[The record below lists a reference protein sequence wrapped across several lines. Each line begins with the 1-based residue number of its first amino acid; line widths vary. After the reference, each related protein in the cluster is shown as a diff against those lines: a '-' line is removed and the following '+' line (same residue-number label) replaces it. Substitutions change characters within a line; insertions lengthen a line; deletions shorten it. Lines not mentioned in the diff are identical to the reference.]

1 MRNRPN
7 WLIPIEHAADIGM
20 NVSAATLEE
29 LYERSAWGMFFELTD
44 LDKVSPRESRKIEI
58 QAQGYEALLVEWLS
72 ELNFIH
78 TVERYLFSKF
88 DVTEVSAQFLKAT
101 VFGEK
106 FEPSR
111 HSIQN
116 EIKAVT
122 YHLLKVEHC
131 SMEGWRADV
140 LFDV

>member
-1 MRNRPN
+1 MEMRNRPN

-88 DVTEVSAQFLKAT
+88 DVTEVSAQFLKDRKS
-101 VFGEK
+101 V
-106 FEPSR
+106 
-111 HSIQN
+111 
-116 EIKAVT
+116 V
-122 YHLLKVEHC
+122 
-131 SMEGWRADV
+131 
-140 LFDV
+140 